1 MSFRSALLAAVVPV
15 LAFGAPLAVMSAATT
30 PAYAQSVRDASAEAF
45 VQREAQRALQILQGG
60 DPTPAKKAE
69 FRAFVDQVAD
79 VPRITGFVL
88 GKYRRTATPAQYQD
102 FAQAFR
108 QYANG
113 VYESRLGQYSGQ
125 GLKVTGSIV
134 KSPGDVIVSSV
145 ITGDRTGKT
154 SNVDWRVLK
163 SSDGRWRVV
172 DVEVQGV
179 WLAITE
185 QQDFVSTLDNSRGD
199 IASLARQLRSQA
211 NQQPSAR

>member
-1 MSFRSALLAAVVPV
+1 MLFRSFAFAAAAPV
-15 LAFGAPLAVMSAATT
+15 LAFAAPLAVLGAAAT
-30 PAYAQSVRDASAEAF
+30 PACAQTARDASAEVF

-60 DPTPAKKAE
+60 EPTPAKKAE

-79 VPRITGFVL
+79 VPRITSFVL

-108 QYANG
+108 VYANG

-145 ITGDRTGKT
+145 ITGGRTGKAN
-154 SNVDWRVLK
+154 NVDWRVLK
-163 SSDGRWRVV
+163 ASDGRWRVV
-172 DVEVQGV
+172 DVEVAGV

-199 IASLARQLRSQA
+199 ISGLARQLRSQA
-211 NQQPSAR
+211 MQQPVTR

>member
-1 MSFRSALLAAVVPV
+1 MVLRSAAFAAASA
-15 LAFGAPLAVMSAATT
+15 LAFAAPVGALCLVAV
-30 PAYAQSVRDASAEAF
+30 PAYAQAARDASAETF

-60 DPTPAKKAE
+60 EPTPAKKAE
-69 FRAFVDQVAD
+69 FRSFVDQVAD

-102 FAQAFR
+102 FSQAFR
-108 QYANG
+108 QYANS

-145 ITGDRTGKT
+145 ITGGRTGKT
-154 SNVDWRVLK
+154 NNVSWRVLK
-163 SSDGRWRVV
+163 SPDGRWRVV
-172 DVEVQGV
+172 DVEVEGV
-179 WLAITE
+179 WLAITQ

-199 IASLARQLRSQA
+199 IAALSRQLRSQA
-211 NQQPSAR
+211 TQQPSAR

>member
-1 MSFRSALLAAVVPV
+1 MSFRSATLALVAPMIAV
-15 LAFGAPLAVMSAATT
+15 AAPLAVVAVPAA
-30 PAYAQSVRDASAEAF
+30 AYAQAARDASAEAF

-60 DPTPAKKAE
+60 ETTAAKKAE
-69 FRAFVDQVAD
+69 FRSFVDQVAD
-79 VPRITGFVL
+79 VPRITAFVL
-88 GKYRRTATPAQYQD
+88 GKYRRTATPAQYQE

-154 SNVDWRVLK
+154 NNVDWRVLK
-163 SSDGRWRVV
+163 GSDGRWRVV
-172 DVEVQGV
+172 DVEVEGV
-179 WLAITE
+179 WLAITQ

-199 IASLARQLRSQA
+199 ISALSRQLRSQA
-211 NQQPSAR
+211 AQQSTSR